1 MAVNTR
7 FAFDRTR
14 ADQPFSLFCEQPIAG
29 RDVAVSLSQPVNGS
43 LRGQRFEFGRSLQI
57 FGNATHLALSMMV
70 NLTSEQELEARQRV
84 SKFLEDIGG
93 DEHHLAVEGLKFL
106 LGRATKPRLR
116 VA

>member
-1 MAVNTR
+1 MQA
-7 FAFDRTR
+7 AIDRVMQ
-14 ADQPFSLFCEQPIAG
+14 AY
-29 RDVAVSLSQPVNGS
+29 
-43 LRGQRFEFGRSLQI
+43 
-57 FGNATHLALSMMV
+57 SMMV
-70 NLTSEQELEARQRV
+70 NLTSGQELEARQRV